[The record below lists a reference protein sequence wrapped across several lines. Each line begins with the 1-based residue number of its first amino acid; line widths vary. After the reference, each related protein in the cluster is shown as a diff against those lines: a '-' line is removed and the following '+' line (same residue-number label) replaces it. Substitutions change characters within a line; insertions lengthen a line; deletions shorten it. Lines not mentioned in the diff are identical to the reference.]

1 MDAQKPT
8 PDEINN
14 YYHKQQKVSVSKSV
28 LVKCIK
34 WNLSKSHTEKD
45 KDICDQYATQDL
57 YGLGPGVYP
66 VDKVPERHKGCRC
79 YLTDVLYQGEEL
91 ISRLKEKYKMEVFK

>member
-1 MDAQKPT
+1 MGKKIAS
-8 PDEINN
+8 DEINN
-14 YYHKQQKVSVSKSV
+14 YYRMQQKESAAKSI
-28 LVKCIK
+28 LVKGIK

-66 VDKVPERHKGCRC
+66 VSKVPIGHKGCRC
-79 YLTDVLYQGEEL
+79 YLTDVLYQGDEL
-91 ISRLKEKYKMEVFK
+91 IARLKEKYKTETRWK